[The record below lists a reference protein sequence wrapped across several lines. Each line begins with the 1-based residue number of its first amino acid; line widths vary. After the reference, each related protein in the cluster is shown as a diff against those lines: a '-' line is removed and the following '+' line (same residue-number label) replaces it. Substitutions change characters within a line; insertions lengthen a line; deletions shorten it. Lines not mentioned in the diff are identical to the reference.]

1 MKRDNFADIDTST
14 PSVARGYDYALG
26 GTDNYAVDRAT
37 MDQAENMLPGTKAMT
52 RNGRRFLERAVEYLV
67 ADCGIRQFIDSGS
80 GLPTQNNVHQ
90 IAQRVAPDSRVV
102 YVDNDAVVI
111 RHQKV
116 NALAE
121 NANTAFILADARDVE
136 QILDHPDTGRLIDFS
151 QPAAALYLGF
161 LHHIPDED
169 DPWGMVRRMMD
180 RFPAGSY
187 LAISHL
193 ASDEAEV
200 RRTMTEFIQE
210 GTRGHFGRVR
220 TRQEVSRFFDGL
232 EPVEPGLVDITDWH
246 PDGRDEEQTR
256 RWIGFGGVARKPA

>member
-1 MKRDNFADIDTST
+1 MKPDDFADIDTKT
-14 PSVARGYDYALG
+14 PSAARGYDYALG
-26 GTDNYAVDRAT
+26 GTDNYTVDRTA

-52 RNGRRFLERAVEYLV
+52 RNGRRFLERAVEYLA

-111 RHQKV
+111 RHQRV

-136 QILDHPDTGRLIDFS
+136 HILDHPDTRRLIDFS

-169 DPWGMVRRMMD
+169 DPWGIVGRMMD
-180 RFPAGSY
+180 HLAPGSY

-193 ASDEAEV
+193 ASDETEV
-200 RRTMTEFIQE
+200 RRQMTQFIKE
-210 GTRGHFGRVR
+210 GSRGNFGGVR
-220 TRQEVSRFFDGL
+220 TKQEVSRFFDGL
-232 EPVEPGLVDITDWH
+232 EPVEPGLVEITGWR
-246 PDGRDEEQTR
+246 PDGRDEEQTH
-256 RWIGFGGVARKPA
+256 RWIGFGGVARKL